1 MVSMDPINLQ
11 GTPDVAWSSWWQK
24 RTFSPGKRPEN
35 QSATSV
41 SDVSHAYL
49 GLNKV
54 QACQGMLRP
63 RIPIYNLYICIRNMF
78 KFPWTQP
85 QTVSSCS
92 HRLAPSCASLLS
104 TSP

>member
-41 SDVSHAYL
+41 SDVRHAYL
-49 GLNKV
+49 GLNK
-54 QACQGMLRP
+54 A
-63 RIPIYNLYICIRNMF
+63 
-78 KFPWTQP
+78 T
-85 QTVSSCS
+85 
-92 HRLAPSCASLLS
+92 
-104 TSP
+104 